1 MFDNYLDKD
10 SIEIALKSN
19 FKSNIEPTNPLRTNE
34 YVNTMIIPKL
44 TDYLPQIEIDDI
56 TITFSLHYTV
66 SRFWIRVNIYKELED
81 SYDKIIDAEIINKYK
96 SDIIAKIINSVNR
109 MNEAEVEFV
118 NFEGTDNAGG
128 YFKIFNGI
136 IFGAMYD
143 IVNDKYIELAKPIK
157 TKLVFEEPDASEI
170 QDKLLSKR

>member
-1 MFDNYLDKD
+1 
-10 SIEIALKSN
+10 
-19 FKSNIEPTNPLRTNE
+19 
-34 YVNTMIIPKL
+34 
-44 TDYLPQIEIDDI
+44 
-56 TITFSLHYTV
+56 
-66 SRFWIRVNIYKELED
+66 
-81 SYDKIIDAEIINKYK
+81 
-96 SDIIAKIINSVNR
+96 